1 MVPAAPSSAGAAVTD
16 LDFDLSAVVRVRRA
30 ARPGGA
36 PRPIGR
42 DALAVRLAE
51 TQASVRPAGRPFCVL
66 AFRRAGGTE
75 APPLDLPELTAH
87 PPALGAAVVAVDV
100 GQADPEHLSTPA
112 SPAPEQRGRFATA
125 VAAGAAAVK
134 SLAGRIRLVVPRV
147 AESLVLERFAE
158 ALVAL
163 LAPAP
168 GAAVMRHCDSESLDG
183 WKSRTVEL
191 EAVVFAADAVPDRIA
206 ALAGLCPPELA
217 AIAGA
222 IVEAQ
227 RHALTVVIDGV
238 AAAASALVAREID
251 ASSGEG
257 LLALAG
263 THPAHAVALRALSLT
278 PCDSPERGDDDRLTG
293 FLAALDEAAAALAG
307 EVAGP

>member
-1 MVPAAPSSAGAAVTD
+1 M
-16 LDFDLSAVVRVRRA
+16 
-30 ARPGGA
+30 
-36 PRPIGR
+36 
-42 DALAVRLAE
+42 
-51 TQASVRPAGRPFCVL
+51 
-66 AFRRAGGTE
+66 
-75 APPLDLPELTAH
+75 
-87 PPALGAAVVAVDV
+87 
-100 GQADPEHLSTPA
+100 
-112 SPAPEQRGRFATA
+112 
-125 VAAGAAAVK
+125 AAGAAAVK

-147 AESLVLERFAE
+147 AESLVLERSAE

-168 GAAVMRHCDSESLDG
+168 GAAVMRRYDSESLAG

-191 EAVVFAADAVPDRIA
+191 EAVVRAADALPGRIA
-206 ALAGLCPPELA
+206 ALAGLCPAELA

-222 IVEAQ
+222 IVEAR

-278 PCDSPERGDDDRLTG
+278 PCDSSERGDDDRLTG